1 MGSGLRLGVVACA
14 LLPLLAARE
23 RLAFGQDVAAAEDL
37 YNRGVADFRAGH
49 YEAACAEIGAS
60 YRMDPLP
67 GALFTLATCEARLGR
82 VASAVA
88 HFQDFVQLVPTLP
101 ADQQALQAERRQVAV
116 RERAA
121 LLPDVPTLRVQIAG
135 RLPLGATVRRDLA
148 ALDAALLGAD
158 LPVDP
163 GEHVVAIEV
172 GHATVRQQKVVVVKG
187 EHRTVSLEAP
197 PPPEP
202 AVERP
207 SRSTQPPPPDR
218 PVSHAT
224 SSGSGAPSTAGLIAA
239 GFFATTGIVVG
250 SVAGALALGEKGIVD
265 QHCVGPACT
274 PEGKQAAD
282 TGRTEALVSTIAF
295 GVGAAGV
302 AAIAVLLFAG
312 RTAPRTATSVVVT
325 TGGVGVRF

>member
-14 LLPLLAARE
+14 LLPLLPARE
-23 RLAFGQDVAAAEDL
+23 RLAFAQDVAAAEDL
-37 YNRGVADFRAGH
+37 YNRGVADFRAGR

-67 GALFTLATCEARLGR
+67 GALFTLATCEARVGR

-88 HFQDFVQLVPTLP
+88 HYQDFVQLVPTLP
-101 ADQQALQAERRQVAV
+101 ADQQALQAERRQVAAK
-116 RERAA
+116 ERAA
-121 LLPDVPTLRVQIAG
+121 LLPEVPTLKVQIAG
-135 RLPLGATVRRDLA
+135 HLPPGATVRRDSA
-148 ALDAALLGAD
+148 ALDGALLGAD

-163 GEHVVAIEV
+163 GEHLVVIEV
-172 GHATVRQQKVVVVKG
+172 GHATARQQKVVVVRG
-187 EHRTVSLEAP
+187 EHRTVTLEAP
-197 PPPEP
+197 PSPEP

-207 SRSTQPPPPDR
+207 IRGTPPPPPDR
-218 PVSHAT
+218 SA
-224 SSGSGAPSTAGLIAA
+224 SRANASGGDAPSTAGLIAA
-239 GFFATTGIVVG
+239 GFFAATGIVAG
-250 SVAGALALGEKGIVD
+250 SVAGGFALGEKGIVD
-265 QHCVGPACT
+265 HNCAGPACT

-312 RTAPRTATSVVVT
+312 GTGSRTSGSVVVT
-325 TGGVGVRF
+325 ATGVGLRF